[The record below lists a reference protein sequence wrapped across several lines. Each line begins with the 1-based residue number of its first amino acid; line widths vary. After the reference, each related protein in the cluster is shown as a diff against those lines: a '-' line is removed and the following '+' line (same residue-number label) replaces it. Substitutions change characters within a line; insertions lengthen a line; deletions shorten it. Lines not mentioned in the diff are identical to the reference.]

1 VTGEPRERR
10 ERRERRDPSRAYEIP
25 KLCMIVLVGASGS
38 GKSTF
43 ARKHFLP
50 SEIVSS
56 DACRAMVSDDEND
69 QSATDGAFALVHAIA
84 AERLKFG
91 KLVVIDATN
100 VAPESRRPLIALA
113 REHHVLP
120 IAVVIETPERVCQD
134 RNDIRTDRTLGSH
147 VVRNQMKTLRRGFP
161 NRKEGFHSVIVLK
174 GDEIETA
181 QFERAKMWNDKRD
194 LRGPFDLIGDVH
206 GCFDELVSLLTT
218 MGWVLSAD
226 RTDATHPEGR
236 TAVFLGDLVDRG
248 PATPAVLRLAMNMAA
263 SGAALCIPGN
273 HEHKLLRALRGADV
287 KRTHGLGESLAQLAL
302 EPESFRTDVTAFI
315 DKLVSHLILD
325 DGRLVVAHA
334 GIREDMQGR
343 SSGAVRSFCLYG
355 DTTGETDD
363 YGFPVRYPWA
373 DEYRGKA
380 TVVYGH
386 TPIPDAVWVNNT
398 ICVDTGVVFGGAL
411 TALKWPERELVSVP
425 ALRVHYE
432 PTRPLVAVAEVPAR
446 TALDLDLDDV
456 LGKRRIETSLGGV
469 VTVREDQAAA
479 AIEVMSRFAADPRW
493 LVYLPPTMA
502 PPSTS
507 SLDGY
512 LEHPAEAFAQFK
524 SLGVRQVICEEK
536 HMGSRAVVI
545 VGRTMEAIS
554 ARFGITDPAGGIVL
568 TRTGRRFFNDDSWTA
583 HVVDRVRVAATSAG
597 IWEELATDW
606 LVIDAELLPWSAKA
620 EDLLRRQYAAVGA
633 ASSNVLRRATSVL
646 EDAAARLNST
656 EVGLLLARSR
666 QRESDALQFVDAY
679 RQYCWDVDGPQDLQ
693 LAPFQ
698 ILAAEG
704 EVHAR
709 RGHLWH
715 LDLINR
721 MRTFDSAFF
730 RETRYRIVD
739 LEDLA
744 SVAAATQWWLGMTGA
759 GGEGMVV
766 KPIDAIVGSGSS
778 LVQPGVK
785 VRGRE
790 YLRII
795 YGPEYTDPRN
805 LERLRVRSLGH
816 KRSLALREFSLG
828 IESLDRF
835 VAREPLFCVH
845 ECAFAVLAM
854 ETDPVDPRL

>member
-1 VTGEPRERR
+1 VTREPRERR
-10 ERRERRDPSRAYEIP
+10 DPTRAYEIP
-25 KLCMIVLVGASGS
+25 ELCMIVLVGASGS

-181 QFERAKMWNDKRD
+181 QFARAKMWNDKRD
-194 LRGPFDLIGDVH
+194 LCGPFDLIGDVH

-218 MGWVLSAD
+218 MGWALSAD

-248 PATPAVLRLAMNMAA
+248 PATPAVLRLAMNMVA

-273 HEHKLLRALRGADV
+273 HEHKLLRALRGAEV
-287 KRTHGLGESLAQLAL
+287 KQTHGLGESLAQLAL
-302 EPESFRTDVTAFI
+302 EPESFRTDVAAFI

-432 PTRPLVAVAEVPAR
+432 PTRPLVAVVEVPAR

-456 LGKRRIETSLGGV
+456 LGKRRIETSLSGV

-545 VGRTMEAIS
+545 VGRTVEAIS
-554 ARFGITDPAGGIVL
+554 TRFGITDPAGGIVL
-568 TRTGRRFFNDDSWTA
+568 TRTGRRFFNDESWSA
-583 HVVDRVRVAATSAG
+583 HVVDRVRAAASSAG
-597 IWEELATDW
+597 IWEELTTDW
-606 LVIDAELLPWSAKA
+606 LVLDAELLPWSAKA

-698 ILAAEG
+698 ILAAER

-721 MRTFDSAFF
+721 MRTFDSGFF

-739 LEDLA
+739 LEDPA
-744 SVAAATQWWLGMTGA
+744 SVDAATEWWLGMTAA
-759 GGEGMVV
+759 GREGMVV
-766 KPIDAIVGSGSS
+766 KPIDAVVGSGSS

-835 VAREPLFCVH
+835 VAREPLFRVH

>member
-1 VTGEPRERR
+1 VTREP
-10 ERRERRDPSRAYEIP
+10 RERRDPSRAYDIP
-25 KLCMIVLVGASGS
+25 ELCMIVLVGASGS

-134 RNDIRTDRTLGSH
+134 RNEIRTDRTLGSH

-161 NRKEGFHSVIVLK
+161 SRREGFHSVIVLK

-218 MGWVLSAD
+218 MGWTLDAD
-226 RTDATHPEGR
+226 RTNATHPEGR

-248 PATPAVLRLAMNMAA
+248 PATPAVLRLAINMVA

-273 HEHKLLRALRGADV
+273 HEHKLLRALRGAEV

-302 EPESFRTDVTAFI
+302 EPESFRTDVAAFI

-325 DGRLVVAHA
+325 EGRLVVAHA

-432 PTRPLVAVAEVPAR
+432 PTRPLVPVAEVPAR

-456 LGKRRIETSLGGV
+456 LGKRRIETSLSGV

-502 PPSTS
+502 PPATS
-507 SLDGY
+507 SSDGY
-512 LEHPAEAFAQFK
+512 LEHPAEAFDQFK
-524 SLGVRQVICEEK
+524 SLGVAQVICEEK

-545 VGRTMEAIS
+545 VGRTVEAIS
-554 ARFGITDPAGGIVL
+554 ARFGITDPAGGTVL
-568 TRTGRRFFNDDSWTA
+568 TRTGRPFFKDESWTA
-583 HVVDRVRVAATSAG
+583 HVVDRVRAAATSAG

-721 MRTFDSAFF
+721 MRAFDFVFF
-730 RETRYRIVD
+730 RETRHRIVN
-739 LEDLA
+739 LEDPA
-744 SVAAATQWWLGMTGA
+744 SVAAATEWWLGMTRA

-766 KPIDAIVGSGSS
+766 KPIDAVVGSGSS

-835 VAREPLFCVH
+835 VAREPLFRVH